1 MSEQGRG
8 PGNQDLDL
16 IPAIAP
22 EKDEL
27 DSRRRNLSAPKQS
40 NFRGLLVFCL
50 VLMAAVLGVG
60 GFTLFEV
67 QQRLNQ
73 SNELLEQARQSVQD
87 LEARLA
93 ATGTDVSKELRT
105 LKEQQATNFSE
116 IDKLWRVAYRENR
129 PNIKKLENSFKDM
142 ALTNEKLSTEIIALR
157 SEVDRSGAAFK
168 SLSDTMNQ
176 TRENLLA
183 ENEELKTSISL
194 VRGQVQ
200 DQAVESEAAKR
211 NVATINRSLKEIQE
225 AIDAIDRYRAQINQR
240 VLKLENPATATPGGE

>member
-1 MSEQGRG
+1 MSEKGRG
-8 PGNQDLDL
+8 PENQDLDL

-27 DSRRRNLSAPKQS
+27 ASRRRNLSAPRQS

-50 VLMAAVLGVG
+50 VIMAVVLGIG
-60 GFTLFEV
+60 GYTLYEV

-73 SNELLEQARQSVQD
+73 SNELLEQANRSVQD

-93 ATGTDVSKELRT
+93 ATGTDVSKELQT

-129 PNIKKLENSFKDM
+129 PNIKKLENNFKDM

-157 SEVDRSGAAFK
+157 SKVDQSAASFK
-168 SLSDTMNQ
+168 SLSDSMKQ

-183 ENEELKTSISL
+183 ESEELKTSISL
-194 VRGQVQ
+194 LRGQVQ
-200 DQAVESEAAKR
+200 DQSVAGEAAKR
-211 NVATINRSLKEIQE
+211 DIATMGRSLKEIQE
-225 AIDAIDRYRAQINQR
+225 AIDAIDRYRQQINQR
-240 VLKLENPATATPGGE
+240 VLQLENPAAAAGG

>member
-1 MSEQGRG
+1 MSEKGRG
-8 PGNQDLDL
+8 PENQDLDL
-16 IPAIAP
+16 IPSIAP

-27 DSRRRNLSAPKQS
+27 ASRRRNMSAPRDS

-50 VLMAAVLGVG
+50 VIMAVVLGIG
-60 GFTLFEV
+60 GYTLYEV

-73 SNELLEQARQSVQD
+73 SNELLDQANRGVQD

-93 ATGTDVSKELRT
+93 ATGTDVSKELQT

-129 PNIKKLENSFKDM
+129 PNIKQLENSFKDM

-157 SEVDRSGAAFK
+157 AKVDQSASAFK
-168 SLSDTMNQ
+168 SLSDTMKQ

-183 ENEELKTSISL
+183 ESEELKTSISL
-194 VRGQVQ
+194 LRGQVQ
-200 DQAVESEAAKR
+200 DQAVTAEAAKR
-211 NVATINRSLKEIQE
+211 ELATMNRSVKEIQE
-225 AIDAIDRYRAQINQR
+225 AIDAIDRYRQQINQR
-240 VLKLENPATATPGGE
+240 VLQLENPTLPAGD